1 MISLKAFLPEIA
13 KVVGSTPDALY
24 SRQRK
29 LVQMGVLPVTPGRGP
44 GSGTTLTTETL
55 AIFLVSL
62 LVGDGVADL
71 DGGVSAALN
80 AVPNYDATKS
90 KYIKRGHNFLQTLDR
105 YIESS
110 IRNEDVFLERISV
123 SKWETAELLLR
134 VRDPDRKSHTEIL
147 AFNVQRP
154 LPAHRPHSAITKT
167 SSFNLPPLVKIL
179 GLLVPPASE
188 SVSGNGS

>member
-29 LVQMGVLPVTPGRGP
+29 LVQMGVLPIVPGRGP

-71 DGGVSAALN
+71 DEGVSAALN
-80 AVPNYDATKS
+80 AVPNYEAKKGPYVEKD
-90 KYIKRGHNFLQTLDR
+90 HNFLQTLDR
-105 YIESS
+105 YIEST

-134 VRDPDRKSHTEIL
+134 VQDGDRKSHTEIL
-147 AFNVQRP
+147 TFNVKRS
-154 LPAHRPHSAITKT
+154 LPRPHSAITRT
-167 SSFNLPPLVKIL
+167 SSFALVSLVKII

-188 SVSGNGS
+188 CVSGNGS